1 MCPIVACWWSSFV
14 GRASHYLAQ
23 YMHEADNVQPNHHK
37 ASIPKSPATTKQVA
51 VTTAT
56 LIKQA
61 SYIGVQ
67 CMRAHPISC
76 RIGYTPWRRC
86 CPPRPYRRWQAFL
99 IKEPRH
105 GARPPRA
112 RDGAEPLRRACAVL
126 VRATF
131 ARDYAEK
138 RLPPPFSYMVWFD
151 ALAHF
156 VMVTR
161 PNQTKHN

>member
-67 CMRAHPISC
+67 CMRAHPISLAMKVA
-76 RIGYTPWRRC
+76 GKAG
-86 CPPRPYRRWQAFL
+86 RPAFL
-99 IKEPRH
+99 HQVVRH